1 MNKILEF
8 DNYVNRGDLKLCLTS
23 GSFFFFSRR
32 LNSETS
38 NNIVVAIFTQV
49 QIFDNFIFEN
59 TDYIIRQ

>member
-8 DNYVNRGDLKLCLTS
+8 DNYVNRGDLKLS
-23 GSFFFFSRR
+23 HVWFVFFFSRR